1 MKEERTFKI
10 VSDFTGDIM
19 YCLNEVRTLPL
30 AKAYLNE
37 KFEEELRDLVE
48 MYGADD
54 PVCRDLSKLM
64 YLGSI
69 LASTMV
75 LTLQPSHRAS
85 SPGRYST
92 QFPSPSLVIG

>member
-10 VSDFTGDIM
+10 VSDFTGEVM
-19 YCLNEVRTLPL
+19 YELPQEYNNDFMA
-30 AKAYLNE
+30 AKSFFYE

-64 YLGSI
+64 YLVVTYPNGFEKKVYYDGS
-69 LASTMV
+69 
-75 LTLQPSHRAS
+75 LTPEDCAE
-85 SPGRYST
+85 
-92 QFPSPSLVIG
+92 I

>member
-10 VSDFTGDIM
+10 VSDFTGDVM
-19 YCLNEVRTLPL
+19 YCLDEVRTLPL

-64 YLGSI
+64 YLVVTYPNGFEKKVYYDGS
-69 LASTMV
+69 
-75 LTLQPSHRAS
+75 LTPEDCAE
-85 SPGRYST
+85 
-92 QFPSPSLVIG
+92 I